1 MQPCP
6 PLKYLGANPAR
17 TTSAASAVT
26 IAAILTFK
34 RIHPPSPLTP
44 LLRRNGVLLLKTLE
58 ERVRLLIEMR
68 RHSRG
73 ALWNGEHSL
82 SAAWRAFSSAS
93 RLWLPESAKCLSKH
107 QRVPPY
113 STLFFGLSAK
123 SIRRLKSCRPRAR
136 WRRARRC
143 GYARLPP
150 SAARKSC
157 RRRCGPCVRR
167 ARSCR
172 PLAPPFRRPR

>member
-34 RIHPPSPLTP
+34 RIRPPSPLTS

-68 RHSRG
+68 RHSPG
-73 ALWNGEHSL
+73 APWNSEHCL
-82 SAAWRAFSSAS
+82 SAGSVSSAS
-93 RLWLPESAKCLSKH
+93 LLPESAKRLTTI
-107 QRVPPY
+107 RRIAPY
-113 STLFFGLSAK
+113 ATLFFGL
-123 SIRRLKSCRPRAR
+123 
-136 WRRARRC
+136 
-143 GYARLPP
+143 
-150 SAARKSC
+150 
-157 RRRCGPCVRR
+157 
-167 ARSCR
+167 
-172 PLAPPFRRPR
+172 